1 MPSIFGVRARF
12 NVDSSHIL
20 LSLCCP
26 LSPWYG
32 MWLVLEEQESVCAV
46 RQDFLSAHWP
56 SLPCQ
61 GQGLLPRSTS
71 KLQCEV
77 GRMGRFL
84 LVTKPLSTPLQEV
97 SAQKYALCCHLSP
110 SVCTH
115 KIHCCW
121 HCAQPWACWQSA
133 QVLQRNG
140 THKLLL

>member
-1 MPSIFGVRARF
+1 MFAGPYRLGRGY
-12 NVDSSHIL
+12 NW
-20 LSLCCP
+20 CC
-26 LSPWYG
+26 G
-32 MWLVLEEQESVCAV
+32 
-46 RQDFLSAHWP
+46 DP
-56 SLPCQ
+56 SLPWILVGAFSLLCGCQ
-61 GQGLLPRSTS
+61 SPVRGRVYSTVVGFYTRSAS